1 MTCGALQDIS
11 NDLVRKDVFAIVDC
25 EVENRTN
32 SNPRLSLCLSERN
45 CFYTIGSTILKSA
58 LK

>member
-1 MTCGALQDIS
+1 MTCGALRDIS

-32 SNPRLSLCLSERN
+32 SNPRLSLPFGKELL
-45 CFYTIGSTILKSA
+45 YTIGSTILKSA